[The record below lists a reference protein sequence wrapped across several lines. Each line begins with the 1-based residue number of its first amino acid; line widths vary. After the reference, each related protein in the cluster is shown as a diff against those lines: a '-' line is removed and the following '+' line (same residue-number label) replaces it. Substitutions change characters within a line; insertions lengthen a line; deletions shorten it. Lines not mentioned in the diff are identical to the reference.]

1 ATGYIGGSVLD
12 ALIKCPA
19 PSLTPVTF
27 DVLVRRQDQA
37 DKLREAYGGRVEP
50 VLWSGLNDSA
60 AVADIAANYELV
72 VNAGLGFHPN
82 GGKPFVEGLA
92 RGAQKGN
99 GRVPWILHLSGC
111 TNLADRPITG
121 EAFPDRA
128 WDDADAKAVYEF
140 MRKEEEK
147 ERYSQRTNE
156 VGVLAA
162 AEEAGVQA
170 LSLNASLIFGEGKG
184 LFTKNGG
191 VLPLTMSFI
200 LTYGYGFKFNE
211 TAGIDWVHIEDL
223 ADLWVLIV
231 RAIIER
237 PDRGVGHIP
246 SGTSGIVFP
255 SVGRIRNE
263 ELMMGCLDAAFDA
276 GALPRDDTPKTKEIR
291 LLTLE
296 EVAAEITGGAV
307 DLMERGWAGN
317 KNLKGTAAR
326 RLFGWN
332 PTRLREALDR
342 ELRKQVDLLQGSGFD
357 VQDVMKSSTGL
368 K

>member
-1 ATGYIGGSVLD
+1 MAPTASSRILLTGATGYIGGSVLD
-12 ALIKCPA
+12 ALIKSPA

-37 DKLREAYGGRVEP
+37 DKLHEAYGDRVEP
-50 VLWSGLNDSA
+50 VLWSGLNDPA
-60 AVADIAANYELV
+60 AVADIAANYDLV

-121 EAFPDRA
+121 ETFPDRA

-156 VGVLAA
+156 VDVLAA
-162 AEEAGVQA
+162 AEESGVHA
-170 LSLNASLIFGEGKG
+170 LSLNASMIFGEGKG
-184 LFTKNGG
+184 LLTKNGG

-200 LTYGYGFKFNE
+200 LKHGYGFKFNE

-231 RAIIER
+231 RAILER
-237 PDRGVGHIP
+237 PDRGVGYIL
-246 SGTSGIVFP
+246 SGTNGIVFP

-263 ELMMGCLDAAFDA
+263 ELMME
-276 GALPRDDTPKTKEIR
+276 DDTPKTKEIR
-291 LLTLE
+291 LLALE
-296 EVAAEITGGAV
+296 EAAAEITGGAV

-342 ELRKQVDLLQGSGFD
+342 ELREQVELLQGSGFD

>member
-1 ATGYIGGSVLD
+1 PTASNRILLTGATGYIGGSVLD
-12 ALIKCPA
+12 ALIKSPA

-37 DKLREAYGGRVEP
+37 EKLREAYGDRVEP
-50 VLWSGLNDSA
+50 VLWSGLNDPA
-60 AVADIAANYELV
+60 AVADIAANYDLI

-128 WDDADAKAVYEF
+128 WDDADAKAA
-140 MRKEEEK
+140 
-147 ERYSQRTNE
+147 QRTNE

-200 LTYGYGFKFNE
+200 LKHGYGFKFNE

-231 RAIIER
+231 RRILER
-237 PDRGVGHIP
+237 PDRGVGYIP

-255 SVGRIRNE
+255 SVGLEVDHVILLIHSTRRY
-263 ELMMGCLDAAFDA
+263 CARQPDA
-276 GALPRDDTPKTKEIR
+276 
-291 LLTLE
+291 LLLLSLE
-296 EVAAEITGGAV
+296 A
-307 DLMERGWAGN
+307 
-317 KNLKGTAAR
+317 
-326 RLFGWN
+326 
-332 PTRLREALDR
+332 
-342 ELRKQVDLLQGSGFD
+342 
-357 VQDVMKSSTGL
+357 
-368 K
+368 